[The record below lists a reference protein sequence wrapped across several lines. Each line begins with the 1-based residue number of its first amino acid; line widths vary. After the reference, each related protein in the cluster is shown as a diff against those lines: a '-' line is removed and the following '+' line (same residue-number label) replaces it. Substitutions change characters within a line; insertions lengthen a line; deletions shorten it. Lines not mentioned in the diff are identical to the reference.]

1 MKIVMNDVS
10 LLRDSLDA
18 ISGIVNEATFE
29 FTSNGLGLKAI
40 DPAVVAMTILKM
52 APSCFDQYDLGGD
65 VKLTVNLDYLLEVL
79 KRVKPSDKVII
90 ELIADA
96 GNLKISMIGNLNRE
110 FKIGLIENP
119 DKEQKVP
126 APEFSG
132 QIIID
137 NNVLRDAVKN
147 CQMVSDCA
155 TFSASPEKFSISA
168 SGDLNNVVHDLTK
181 DSPYLKELSVL
192 SEESSKYS
200 LEYLEKIIRGDKVSA
215 DTIIKFKK
223 DYLLQVEY
231 KTPDKLSLIF
241 ILAPRVEND

>member
-1 MKIVMNDVS
+1 MLVY
-10 LLRDSLDA
+10 L
-18 ISGIVNEATFE
+18 GIAFE
-29 FTSNGLGLKAI
+29 FTSNGLSLKAI
-40 DPAVVAMTILKM
+40 DPAVVAMTMLKM
-52 APSCFDQYDLGGD
+52 MPSCFDQYDLEGD

-79 KRVKPSDKVII
+79 KRAKVSDKVII
-90 ELIADA
+90 ELLSDS
-96 GNLKISMIGNLNRE
+96 GNLKVSMVGNLNRE

-119 DKEQKVP
+119 EKDQKVP
-126 APEFSG
+126 TPEFSG

-155 TFSASPEKFSISA
+155 TFSANPLKFSISA
-168 SGDLNNVVHDLTK
+168 SGDLNNVVHDLGK

-192 SEESSKYS
+192 NDESSKYS

-215 DTIIKFKK
+215 ETIIKFKK

-231 KTPDKLSLIF
+231 KTVDKLSLIF

>member
-1 MKIVMNDVS
+1 MKIVMNDIS

-18 ISGIVNEATFE
+18 ISGLVNEATFE
-29 FTSNGLGLKAI
+29 FTSNGLSLKAI
-40 DPAVVAMTILKM
+40 DPAVVAMTILKIM
-52 APSCFDQYDLGGD
+52 PTCFDQYDLEGD
-65 VKLTVNLDYLLEVL
+65 VKITINLDYLLEVL
-79 KRVKPSDKVII
+79 KRAKISDKIII
-90 ELIADA
+90 ELISDA

-126 APEFSG
+126 TPEFSG

-155 TFSASPEKFSISA
+155 TFTANPQKFSITA
-168 SGDLNNVVHDLTK
+168 AGDLNNVVHDLGK
-181 DSPYLKELSVL
+181 DSPYLKELSIL
-192 SEESSKYS
+192 NDESSKYS
-200 LEYLEKIIRGDKVSA
+200 LEYLEKIIRGDKVSEQ
-215 DTIIKFKK
+215 TIIKFKK

-231 KTPDKLSLIF
+231 VTIDKLSLIF